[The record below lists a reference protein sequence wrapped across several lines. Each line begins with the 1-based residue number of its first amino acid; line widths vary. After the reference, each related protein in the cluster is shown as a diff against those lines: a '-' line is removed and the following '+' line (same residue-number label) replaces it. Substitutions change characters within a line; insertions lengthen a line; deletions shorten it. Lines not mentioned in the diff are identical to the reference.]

1 MHHPLSPSSFI
12 FAWDKLRPP
21 TGFKKGKED
30 LKLSAGEEEEEE
42 EERTLEREFAR
53 EKTGEKEK
61 LSDG

>member
-42 EERTLEREFAR
+42 RTLESEFER